1 MTSDADAELAFES
14 AAASDDILRLRRALW
29 LAPWSADALANIGR
43 LVEYQAELLFADG
56 ERGARVQTLLDDA
69 TRLYQV
75 RCACGR
81 ATSCTRRSWTR
92 SPRCVRAL
100 RPPSS
105 GEGRRCGTS
114 WATGRPGW
122 TTSISLGHCSG
133 SASCSRVC
141 AADPVAA
148 LAALWTLLGKNAGE
162 VHRWRLDSAP
172 KEPYDWNQY
181 VSAEAV
187 AKVMRASVQLGA
199 LRVALSAGSPLST
212 WSVWNFVRSHVPS
225 HEAALHIAG
234 QSAKRPC
241 RFRWPLRIGYL
252 PGPTAE
258 ADVAALALNDYW
270 NGNVF
275 TPGVLSRRRLEC
287 DVLVWSG
294 PSSGMAQ
301 DDISRAVEELDGVLA
316 DMVLLFDTSAGLVE
330 PDLPALDKIRA
341 SVGASGIALV
351 PGASLHHAQATSQL
365 CVEISHNHP
374 IDVAL
379 SLASSG
385 QALLMASRQ
394 LLEASWLQNK
404 ARSVAR
410 ALTHTAQAHLTADP
424 NVFGPWAE
432 FVPEAASAAD
442 PGLDWQAAD
451 DGGSG
456 GGDGDAGDG
465 GGAATAPR
473 LLRNREAVSQFW
485 RRAGPAAA
493 RSASAW
499 RKRSTRSSG
508 SANRTKRALSAARCA
523 RSMKR
528 TSRTR
533 ARAICKRPS
542 FCRAPRINRSTR

>member
-1 MTSDADAELAFES
+1 MRDKLGYWPTGLDDVDLAW
-14 AAASDDILRLRRALW
+14 ALLGLGIVQPRLR
-29 LAPWSADALANIGR
+29 
-43 LVEYQAELLFADG
+43 
-56 ERGARVQTLLDDA
+56 
-69 TRLYQV
+69 
-75 RCACGR
+75 
-81 ATSCTRRSWTR
+81 
-92 SPRCVRAL
+92 
-100 RPPSS
+100 
-105 GEGRRCGTS
+105 
-114 WATGRPGW
+114 
-122 TTSISLGHCSG
+122 
-133 SASCSRVC
+133 
-141 AADPVAA
+141 ADPAAA

-172 KEPYDWNQY
+172 KDPYDWNQH

-212 WSVWNFVRSHVPS
+212 WAVWNFVHSHVPG

-258 ADVAALALNDYW
+258 ADAAALALHDYW

-275 TPGVLSRRRLEC
+275 TPGVLSRRHPEC

-301 DDISRAVEELDGVLA
+301 DDIARAVEELDGVLA

-351 PGASLHHAQATSQL
+351 PGASLHHAQTTSQL

-379 SLASSG
+379 SFASSG

-394 LLEASWLQNK
+394 LLVASWLQNK

-410 ALTHTAQAHLTADP
+410 ALTHTAQADLTADP
-424 NVFGPWAE
+424 SVFGSWAE
-432 FVPEAASAAD
+432 FVPEAASETD
-442 PGLDWQAAD
+442 PGLDWQAA
-451 DGGSG
+451 S
-456 GGDGDAGDG
+456 DAGDG
-465 GGAATAPR
+465 GGTATAPAPAPQSGGGVAVLEARRPSRREVGER
-473 LLRNREAVSQFW
+473 LEKALDTFEWLGESHEASALGRTMRALDDEDVTHASARYLQAAFVSPSAPDQPLDSLRSQTDYLVSVFIDVPREGYLVSDVAFPAPPPPDDGRDHDLQVVFW
-485 RRAGPAAA
+485 EPRLSPQPQVSKISLPTTGASDTCTFKLHTGASGMPVAA
-493 RSASAW
+493 RI
-499 RKRSTRSSG
+499 TV
-508 SANRTKRALSAARCA
+508 
-523 RSMKR
+523 
-528 TSRTR
+528 
-533 ARAICKRPS
+533 
-542 FCRAPRINRSTR
+542 